1 MSQTWANAGF
11 CGFGGGRSGMPIAFA
26 PLYLAEA
33 RRERCR
39 VRSAVEQNVLTG
51 DVAGMDAAQKSTGLP
66 ELRGSAESLGGN
78 LRHGLRGR
86 RGLWFP
92 GFLGGIGEAV
102 AQALGVET
110 ARQQI
115 IDGDVLVREFAGH
128 SGPASSE
135 G

>member
-51 DVAGMDAAQKSTGLP
+51 NVRGMDAAQKSTGLP

-78 LRHGLRGR
+78 LRHGLRRHG
-86 RGLWFP
+86 GLRLT
-92 GFLGGIGEAV
+92 GFLGGGRETV

-110 ARQQI
+110 DRDRSADRSVI
-115 IDGDVLVREFAGH
+115 F
-128 SGPASSE
+128 
-135 G
+135 